1 MQYTLARE
9 IPLRSRPSHYSE
21 PQLDHLRQQLAA
33 WRQGHSHQ
41 RTPEPVW
48 QEAVQL
54 ARALGISRVAQAL
67 RLNYTGLKRR
77 FTSRRAPSPS
87 APAFV
92 EVKCPPPVVPVSI
105 GECRICLQDAAG
117 GQMSVVMATADTAVL
132 GELAQV
138 FWGRGV

>member
-9 IPLRSRPSHYSE
+9 IPLRSSHYSE
-21 PQLDHLRQQLAA
+21 PRLDQLRQQLAA
-33 WRQGHSHQ
+33 WRQGHPHQ

-54 ARALGISRVAQAL
+54 AQALGISRVAQAL
-67 RLNYTGLKRR
+67 RLNYSGLKRR
-77 FTSRRAPSPS
+77 FTGSGARSPS
-87 APAFV
+87 APTFV
-92 EVKCPPPVVPVSI
+92 EVKGVTPVAPVSA

-132 GELAQV
+132 GALAQA
-138 FWGRGV
+138 FWRRGLC